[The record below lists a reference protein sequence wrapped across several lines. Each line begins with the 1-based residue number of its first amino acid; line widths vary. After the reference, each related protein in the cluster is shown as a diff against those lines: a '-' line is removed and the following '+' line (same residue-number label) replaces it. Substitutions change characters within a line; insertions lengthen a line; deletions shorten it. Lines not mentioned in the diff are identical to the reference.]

1 MVYAHASVMVQ
12 EVMELLKPESH
23 KKYIDGTL
31 GGGGHTEQIL
41 ALSSPDGM
49 VLGLDWD
56 DEAIA
61 AAQERLKRFGDRLV
75 TRRRAFTEVK
85 EILKEIGWDK
95 VDGIFLDLGLSSHHI
110 ESGERGF
117 SFQVET
123 RLDMRMDRRQSLDA
137 YQVVNTFPVSELE
150 RILREYGEEP
160 RARRVALSID
170 AQRRRKRVETTRDLA
185 DLVARVAGRKRGRM
199 HPATRTFQAL
209 RIAVNRELENL
220 TGFLEDAYE
229 LLHSKGRVVIISFHS
244 LEDRLVKKAFRKWNQ
259 SCICPPK
266 TILCRCGWSQKA
278 RLLTSRPLF
287 PSQGE
292 IWLNPRARSAKLRAA
307 ERV

>member
-61 AAQERLKRFGDRLV
+61 AAQERLRRFGDRLV
-75 TRRRAFTEVK
+75 TRRAAFTEAK
-85 EILKEIGWDK
+85 EILQEIGWDK

-123 RLDMRMDRRQSLDA
+123 RLDMRMDRRQFLM
-137 YQVVNTFPVSELE
+137 P
-150 RILREYGEEP
+150 
-160 RARRVALSID
+160 
-170 AQRRRKRVETTRDLA
+170 TR
-185 DLVARVAGRKRGRM
+185 
-199 HPATRTFQAL
+199 
-209 RIAVNRELENL
+209 
-220 TGFLEDAYE
+220 
-229 LLHSKGRVVIISFHS
+229 S
-244 LEDRLVKKAFRKWNQ
+244 
-259 SCICPPK
+259 
-266 TILCRCGWSQKA
+266 
-278 RLLTSRPLF
+278 
-287 PSQGE
+287 
-292 IWLNPRARSAKLRAA
+292 
-307 ERV
+307 